1 MDAATDPKPLIA
13 ESSTSESTSVE
24 VVLNDLRDGVVQIP
38 DYQRDSDQW
47 AEPTKSLLVESVINN
62 LSIPAFFFEVSVDG
76 GVERNQ
82 VIDGQQQLTTLNEF
96 FKHKFRLV
104 DSQDAPYISPN
115 SVHYAGKTFDEL
127 PDAYQR
133 AFKKYRLA
141 VIKLRDLGEMR
152 LEVFRRINQGGTPL
166 SGQDIRLAYYG
177 DRSPSLALIRLAG
190 IYDPDRQAAKR
201 FLDNAQREFGLAYPW
216 KNAGAKEVWRDWWE
230 DKEISRGQTASESFL
245 WSLMAAQ
252 VDRIDAILQ
261 NPNALQ
267 KINVRRFNRA
277 IDEALD
283 AYCAQLHWQDTNST
297 MPPALMSR
305 EELGDVFFPY
315 FANWIELLIGQKGTS
330 LPVTKHRTVA
340 ALIGAA
346 YRARVDPNK
355 LGEQQWTDIVEFV
368 RKPTDIARTLGYVWP
383 QSKGRWDGHKGYR
396 AQLQAAHAI
405 VAQIAQ

>member
-82 VIDGQQQLTTLNEF
+82 VIDGQQRLTTLNEF

-127 PDAYQR
+127 PDAYER

-166 SGQDIRLAYYG
+166 SGQDIPLAYYG
-177 DRSPSLALIRLAG
+177 DRSPSLALIRLVG

-201 FLDNAQREFGLAYPW
+201 FLDNAQREFGLA
-216 KNAGAKEVWRDWWE
+216 
-230 DKEISRGQTASESFL
+230 
-245 WSLMAAQ
+245 
-252 VDRIDAILQ
+252 
-261 NPNALQ
+261 
-267 KINVRRFNRA
+267 
-277 IDEALD
+277 
-283 AYCAQLHWQDTNST
+283 
-297 MPPALMSR
+297 
-305 EELGDVFFPY
+305 
-315 FANWIELLIGQKGTS
+315 
-330 LPVTKHRTVA
+330 
-340 ALIGAA
+340 
-346 YRARVDPNK
+346 
-355 LGEQQWTDIVEFV
+355 
-368 RKPTDIARTLGYVWP
+368 
-383 QSKGRWDGHKGYR
+383 
-396 AQLQAAHAI
+396 
-405 VAQIAQ
+405 